1 MKLFYLS
8 VTAILL
14 MVACNSNTSKTDAKA
29 SKTDSVSSPVQK
41 TEIVDTVAMLKKQ
54 AVKASV
60 IIEKYRNSAFRKE
73 KLARGIIS
81 YNDTSFEKETFV
93 VTDVVKEIS
102 TDNGGTEYAILY
114 DGEKGVSPEELK
126 CYFINKADINLLSVG
141 KPVTLISKRNIG
153 IIRSRKIFSE
163 TYEVIAIQ
171 MECAILK

>member
-1 MKLFYLS
+1 M
-8 VTAILL
+8 A
-14 MVACNSNTSKTDAKA
+14 ACNSKTSNTDTKA
-29 SKTDSVSSPVQK
+29 GKVDSVASPVQK
-41 TEIVDTVAMLKKQ
+41 TEVVDTVAMLKKQ

-73 KLARGIIS
+73 KLARGITS

-126 CYFINKADINLLSVG
+126 CYFVNKADINLLTIG

-163 TYEVIAIQ
+163 TYEIIAIQ